1 MVTSKYSRIQL
12 FIHFFIPIIFLGLFV
27 KLITKDPETIK
38 SFWVIILPVAILLI
52 LYHFFYK
59 APSIVFDE
67 NFITIKRFFKKSVF
81 GWDQVSNVFLSKKE
95 KFSILHIFGQ
105 SLEAMKLEFKEGK
118 SLIVWSGM
126 YRNMAE
132 LRAFVSQ
139 KLNDKL
145 HFIKEGNSSNLK
157 NSFINKKYSGNAFFT
172 ANTLLIVGIAIFF
185 FLKFDAK
192 PGKEWVLLIPV
203 LFILLIYIFLGAQMN
218 FFEIKNDLIIIRNH
232 YFPWKKLEFNINEIE
247 EVSKESQKKRSD
259 GLRIITKD
267 FQSKFYGAGTLKDKT
282 WEELLADLGSM
293 GLKTQ
298 ND

>member
-12 FIHFFIPIIFLGLFV
+12 FILFFISIIFIGLFV
-27 KLITKDPETIK
+27 KLITKEPEIIK
-38 SFWVIILPVAILLI
+38 SFWVIILPVATLFI
-52 LYHFFYK
+52 LYQFFYK
-59 APSIVFDE
+59 VPSIVFDE
-67 NFITIKRFFKKSVF
+67 NVITIKRFFKKSVF
-81 GWDQVSNVFLSKKE
+81 RWDQVSNVHLSKKE
-95 KFSILHIFGQ
+95 NYSVLYIFGQ
-105 SLEAMKLEFKEGK
+105 PLEAMKLEFEEGK

-126 YRNMAE
+126 YQNMAE
-132 LRAFVSQ
+132 MRAFVSQ

-185 FLKFDAK
+185 FLKFESK

-203 LFILLIYIFLGAQMN
+203 LFILLMYIFLGTQMN

-232 YFPWKKLEFNINEIE
+232 YFPWKKIEININEIE
-247 EVSKESQKKRSD
+247 EVSKETQNKRSD

-267 FQSKFYGAGTLKDKT
+267 FQSKFYGAGSLKDKT